1 MQLSGCSNGRLVLQW
16 KVATRI
22 LACLSLLVAAMS
34 ASVPQTVILIR
45 HGEKDSGNNLSP
57 RGVQRSKCLAE
68 LFTNTTGPFPT
79 PPSHLF
85 AYTDKS
91 SNRSMETLAPLSY
104 RIGVA
109 IDTDMGR
116 DDVKGLVARIEM
128 LPAEETMLVC
138 WEHTVLTKIAK
149 ALGVVSPPSYPSS
162 EYDWAW
168 TVAGGKL
175 TQVNENC

>member
-1 MQLSGCSNGRLVLQW
+1 MLI
-16 KVATRI
+16 AARI
-22 LACLSLLVAAMS
+22 LTCLSLLVAAVS
-34 ASVPQTVILIR
+34 SSVPQTVILIR
-45 HGEKDSGNNLSP
+45 HGEKDGGNNLSP
-57 RGVQRSKCLAE
+57 RGVQRSKCIAH

-104 RIGVA
+104 RLGID
-109 IDTDMGR
+109 IDTATGR
-116 DDVKGLVARIEM
+116 DDVKGLVARIKK
-128 LPAEETMLVC
+128 LPAEETMIVC
-138 WEHTVLTKIAK
+138 WEHKVLTKIAK
-149 ALGVVSPPSYPSS
+149 ALGVASPPSYPSS

-168 TVAGGKL
+168 TVVGGQL

>member
-1 MQLSGCSNGRLVLQW
+1 MLPVL
-16 KVATRI
+16 AS
-22 LACLSLLVAAMS
+22 LSLLVAAV
-34 ASVPQTVILIR
+34 AATVPQTVILIR

-57 RGVQRSKCLAE
+57 RGVQRSKCLAH

-85 AYTDKS
+85 AYSDKS

-104 RIGVA
+104 RIGVP
-109 IDTDMGR
+109 IDTATGR
-116 DDVKGLVARIEM
+116 DDVKGLVARIRM

-149 ALGVVSPPSYPSS
+149 GLGVVSPPSYPSS
-162 EYDWAW
+162 EFDWAW
-168 TVAGGKL
+168 TVVGGEL